1 MKRIL
6 RIGIV
11 LLAASALCLVRI
23 ALVLLGSTV
32 YLLLLPGVIAMKR
45 DYPHADRVF
54 LWCALLGWTGAAWV
68 AALVFVLTRR
78 TNAIRRYALP
88 PG

>member
-1 MKRIL
+1 MKRIA

-11 LLAASALCLVRI
+11 VLAASALCLLRI
-23 ALVLLGSTV
+23 VLVLLGITV
-32 YLLLLPGVIAMKR
+32 YLSLLPGVIAMKR

-54 LWCALLGWTGAAWV
+54 LWCALLGWTGAAWI

-78 TNAIRRYALP
+78 TNTIRGYALP

>member
-1 MKRIL
+1 MHRIA

-11 LLAASALCLVRI
+11 VLAACALCLLRI
-23 ALVLLGSTV
+23 ALVLLGTLV

-45 DYPHADRVF
+45 GYPRADRVF

-78 TNAIRRYALP
+78 AGAVRGYALP
-88 PG
+88 P

>member
-1 MKRIL
+1 MRRIA
-6 RIGIV
+6 RIGMV
-11 LLAASALCLVRI
+11 LLAACALCLLRV
-23 ALVLLGSTV
+23 ALVLLGTLV
-32 YLLLLPGVIAMKR
+32 YVLLLPGVIAMKR
-45 DYPHADRVF
+45 GYPHVDRVF

-78 TNAIRRYALP
+78 ASPVRGYALP